1 MHIILYASLRKRLLV
16 HKQNVI
22 RDKEVELANK
32 TLLDLSRVVNQPS
45 SLLSCI
51 PTSERGSSEKC
62 TDYDVRDYPIY
73 KYANRLIRKAKGGF
87 WDLVIEER
95 GTQDEGKASKQYES
109 SDDDEDEAEDS
120 YDDNPAGRRGPKRKA
135 IGRNGTIKK
144 EKMTKRETSPK
155 KIARR
160 QRAPSSSPL
169 TEIEDDDEE
178 DEVVNKEAWL
188 LLSWVIDLWTRAK
201 PDAVGRSAKRPCVNT
216 AADP

>member
-1 MHIILYASLRKRLLV
+1 MHMHIILYASLRKRLLV
-16 HKQNVI
+16 QKQNVI
-22 RDKEVELANK
+22 RDKEVELAN
-32 TLLDLSRVVNQPS
+32 TMLLNLSRLVNQPS

-73 KYANRLIRKAKGGF
+73 KYANRLIKKAKGGF

-95 GTQDEGKASKQYES
+95 GTQDEGKASKHDSS
-109 SDDDEDEAEDS
+109 SDDDEDEDEDEDEDFC
-120 YDDNPAGRRGPKRKA
+120 DDMAVGRRGAKRKA
-135 IGRNGTIKK
+135 PGRNGTTKK
-144 EKMTKRETSPK
+144 DKIVKREPSPR

-178 DEVVNKEAWL
+178 DEMVNKDAWL

-201 PDAVGRSAKRPCVNT
+201 PDASGRSLKSP
-216 AADP
+216 